1 MRLASWNVNSIRQ
14 REGHARRWLER
25 VQPDI
30 LFLQEIKCEAP
41 NFPVAAFEGLGY
53 RAEVVGQKAY
63 NGVAV
68 LARVPFEVTH
78 RTLPGL
84 PADDVQSRYVE
95 ITSNGLTAIGIYL
108 PNGNSGGEAGF
119 AYKIAWMEALRA
131 RAAAL
136 LKDDT
141 ELAIL
146 GDYNV
151 CPTDADF
158 APGALPPTDAL
169 VRPETRAAFRAI
181 QWLGLTDAVRA
192 LHPTGPVWTFWDY
205 QAGAWQRDKGLR
217 IDHALLSPTLAE
229 RLVVAQPDR
238 RERGEEQPSDHVP
251 VVVELADA

>member
-1 MRLASWNVNSIRQ
+1 MPLLPAAAAPASRSPDKVRLASWNVNSIRQ

-95 ITSNGLTAIGIYL
+95 ITSNGLTAIGI
-108 PNGNSGGEAGF
+108 
-119 AYKIAWMEALRA
+119 
-131 RAAAL
+131 
-136 LKDDT
+136 
-141 ELAIL
+141 
-146 GDYNV
+146 
-151 CPTDADF
+151 
-158 APGALPPTDAL
+158 
-169 VRPETRAAFRAI
+169 
-181 QWLGLTDAVRA
+181 
-192 LHPTGPVWTFWDY
+192 
-205 QAGAWQRDKGLR
+205 
-217 IDHALLSPTLAE
+217 
-229 RLVVAQPDR
+229 
-238 RERGEEQPSDHVP
+238 
-251 VVVELADA
+251 